1 MTLTKPTQTLI
12 ETIEAIPY
20 LRDKV
25 SMVVQQD
32 DKTGNEYIVLWTKTG
47 TDEDEAAR
55 EKVTATIQDR

>member
-12 ETIEAIPY
+12 ETIEAIPEI
-20 LRDKV
+20 RDKV

-32 DKTGNEYIVLWTKTG
+32 DKTGNEYIVLWTKKG

-55 EKVTATIQDR
+55 KKVTATIQER